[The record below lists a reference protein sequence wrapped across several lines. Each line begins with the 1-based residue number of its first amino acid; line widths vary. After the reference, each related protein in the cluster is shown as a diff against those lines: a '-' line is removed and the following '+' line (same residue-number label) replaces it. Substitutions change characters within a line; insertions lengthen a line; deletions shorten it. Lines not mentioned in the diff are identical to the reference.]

1 MARTKAARQHYPQ
14 QVTYITTRKITAADD
29 GVTVPFNAKIPAG
42 SLILKP
48 LSGFMV
54 NVAFDDSTVVDIGPD
69 SNGDL
74 WATDLVTT
82 TVTFV
87 PIDEAV
93 TMYVSADT
101 QPVLT
106 ATGGTVTVGEG
117 YGVIAYIKV

>member
-14 QVTYITTRKITAADD
+14 QITYIKTRLVTAADD
-29 GVTVPFNAKIPAG
+29 AVVIPFDAKIPAG
-42 SLILKP
+42 SLIIKP

-54 NVAFDDSTVVDIGPD
+54 NVAFDGTTVVDIGPD
-69 SNGDL
+69 TNDDL

-82 TVTFV
+82 AIAFV
-87 PIDEAV
+87 PFDEAV

-101 QPVLT
+101 QPILT
-106 ATGGTVTVGEG
+106 ATGGTVTVGQG